1 MKDLPGIEITE
12 RHEHSNDVPYIEK
25 GLDAAVVYGVQ
36 DLKFI
41 NNNNYSITLEVSATE
56 DNITVNVKK

>member
-1 MKDLPGIEITE
+1 MAGIEITE

-41 NNNNYSITLEVSATE
+41 NHNNYSIILNVSATE
-56 DNITVNVKK
+56 DEISVSIKK